1 MLIGYARVSKSD
13 GSQNIDLQKDELV
26 NAGVNSK
33 MIYEEYASGK
43 RESRPVLENCLKA
56 LRPKEDILIVW
67 KLDRLGRN
75 LHHLIEIVQ
84 NLETQNIGFQVLTG
98 KGSCIDTSTASG
110 KMMFGIFAALSEYER
125 ELISERTK
133 AGLKA
138 ARARGR
144 KGGRRF
150 IMTRTKLNIASAALK
165 NRDTSI
171 NELCKELNITR
182 YTLYRYLS
190 PDGELRD
197 YANKL
202 ISSVNA

>member
-13 GSQNIDLQKDELV
+13 GGQNLDLQKDALIK
-26 NAGVNSK
+26 AGIEPD

-43 RESRPVLENCLKA
+43 REDRPVLNSCLKA
-56 LRPKEDILIVW
+56 LRPNDTLIVW

-75 LHHLIEIVQ
+75 LYHLIEIVQ
-84 NLETQNIGFQVLTG
+84 NLEKQSIGFQVLTG
-98 KGSCIDTSTASG
+98 KGSCIDTTTASG
-110 KMMFGIFAALSEYER
+110 KMVFAIFAALSEYER

-144 KGGRRF
+144 KGGRKF
-150 IMTRTKLNIASAALK
+150 IMTTTKLNIARSALK
-165 NRDTSI
+165 DSDTNI
-171 NELCKELNITR
+171 NELCKELSITR

-197 YANKL
+197 YAHKL
-202 ISSVNA
+202 ISKGNA

>member
-13 GSQNIDLQKDELV
+13 GSQSINLQKDALIK
-26 NAGVNSK
+26 AGVQPKN
-33 MIYEEYASGK
+33 IYEEYASGK
-43 RESRPVLENCLKA
+43 RESRPVLYSCLKA
-56 LRPKEDILIVW
+56 LREKEDTLVVW

-75 LHHLIEIVQ
+75 LYHLIEIVQ
-84 NLETQNIGFQVLTG
+84 NLEIQNIGFQVLTG

-110 KMMFGIFAALSEYER
+110 KMIFSIFGALSEYER

-133 AGLKA
+133 AGLEA

-144 KGGRRF
+144 KGGRKF
-150 IMTRTKLNIASAALK
+150 IMTKVKLTIASLALK
-165 NRDTSI
+165 NRETSI

-190 PDGELRD
+190 PSGDFRD
-197 YANKL
+197 YALKL
-202 ISSVNA
+202 LSIENV

>member
-13 GSQNIDLQKDELV
+13 RSQNIDLQNDALM
-26 NAGVNSK
+26 NAGVNPK
-33 MIYEEYASGK
+33 NIYEEYASGK
-43 RESRPVLENCLKA
+43 RESRPVLDSCLRA
-56 LRPKEDILIVW
+56 LRDKEDTLIVW

-75 LHHLIEIVQ
+75 LYHLIEIVQ
-84 NLETQNIGFQVLTG
+84 NLEMQNIDFQVLTG

-110 KMMFGIFAALSEYER
+110 KMIFSIFGVLSEYER

-133 AGLKA
+133 AGLKT

-144 KGGRRF
+144 KGGRKF
-150 IMTRTKLNIASAALK
+150 IMTKAKLKIASAALK
-165 NRDTSI
+165 NRETSI
-171 NELCKELNITR
+171 NELCRELSITR

-190 PDGELRD
+190 PSGELRD

-202 ISSVNA
+202 LAIENV